1 MQAHGASIGGMT
13 MVFEGFARMEK
24 NGWTSEDITAGYV
37 DLFSPASDLAIPAL
51 ISGIPSGARVLD
63 LCCGQGNVSEALLKA
78 GRDVIGADFSPKM
91 LDFARRRVPTGNFVE
106 ADAQNLIFDDAE
118 FDVVVCNFG
127 LMHVPDQP
135 RALAEIRRVL
145 RADGQFAMTAWA
157 GPDVSPT
164 FRIFY
169 SSVQEHGSPDVT
181 MPEGPNF
188 HQFANQATA
197 RTLLSDASLAMK
209 SHELVD
215 CYWNLDAPE
224 DLAEIIQK
232 GAPRGGYLLTL
243 QPDDNRTAIK
253 AAVSRKVREQFA
265 DGSRWRVPI
274 PATLVI
280 SAAV

>member
-1 MQAHGASIGGMT
+1 
-13 MVFEGFARMEK
+13 MVFEGFAEMEK
-24 NGWTSEDITAGYV
+24 NGWTREDIAAGYV

-51 ISGIPSGARVLD
+51 ISGIPRGARVLD
-63 LCCGQGNVSEALLKA
+63 LCCGQGNVTEALLQA
-78 GRDVIGADFSPKM
+78 GLDAVGADYSPKM

-118 FDVVVCNFG
+118 FDVVACNFG

-145 RADGQFAMTAWA
+145 KPGGRFAMTAWS

-188 HQFANQATA
+188 HQFANEATA
-197 RTLLSDASLAMK
+197 RTLLGDANLAMQ
-209 SHELVD
+209 SHEIVD

-232 GAPRGGYLLTL
+232 GAPRGGYLLTQ
-243 QPDDNRTAIK
+243 QPDENRTAIK
-253 AAVSRKVREQFA
+253 TAVTGKVREQFA
-265 DGSRWRVPI
+265 DGNRWRVPI
-274 PATLVI
+274 PAALVI

>member
-1 MQAHGASIGGMT
+1 MT
-13 MVFEGFARMEK
+13 MVFEGFAEMEK

-37 DLFSPASDLAIPAL
+37 DLFSPASDLAIPTL
-51 ISGIPSGARVLD
+51 ISGIPRGARVLD
-63 LCCGQGNVSEALLKA
+63 LCCGQGNVTEALLQA
-78 GRDVIGADFSPKM
+78 GLDAVGADFSPKM

-145 RADGQFAMTAWA
+145 KPGGTFAMTAWS

-188 HQFANQATA
+188 HQFANEATA
-197 RTLLSDASLAMK
+197 RTLLGEADFAMQ
-209 SHELVD
+209 SHEIVD

-232 GAPRGGYLLTL
+232 GAPRGGYLLTQ
-243 QPDDNRTAIK
+243 QPNENRIAIK
-253 AAVSRKVREQFA
+253 TAVTGKVRDKFA
-265 DGSRWRVPI
+265 DGNRWRIPI
-274 PATLVI
+274 PAALVI